1 MEINNFHLKRALMK
15 PHIDIRNFLFV
26 MAQSRPIVNS
36 KNIAISRLLKMT
48 LSIIINMQR
57 LIDAASHL
65 AANG

>member
-1 MEINNFHLKRALMK
+1 MK